1 MNELLLQG
9 LSELG
14 LDVSR
19 AETLERFSSLLL
31 EKNQVMNLTAITE
44 PDAVAQLHLLDS
56 AALLPFVD
64 LTGKTVVDVGTGA
77 GFPGMP
83 LRILKDDFDLTL
95 LDSLGKRVN
104 WLQEVCDELQLKRVA
119 CVHARAEEFAM
130 QHREQF
136 DIATSRA
143 VAQLSILSELCL
155 PLIKVGGQFAAMK
168 SVDTEDEIAAAK
180 SAIKTLGGHIVKVE
194 DYTIPTSDV
203 VHRLVIVEK
212 VSPTPARLSARLR
225 QDQKSPAVTHQI
237 HKKEVRALSQVIAV
251 VSGKGGT
258 GKTSF
263 TTLTGM
269 ALAQLGKKTL
279 LLDCDIGLRNLD
291 LYLGVSDRA
300 LMDFTDVIAGR
311 TTLAQA
317 VVRHP
322 LYPNLYL
329 LTAPVSFGV
338 RLPSKREM
346 QRLIDEIRRHFD
358 FCLIDAAAGIGEA
371 FALATCCADRAVVVT
386 TNDPSSLRDAQRTV
400 MELHRFPSGYL
411 HLVVNRVRRKLLQ
424 SLHTTID
431 DAIDAAG
438 LPLLGVIPEDENV
451 PAVLGRGLSQHLKY
465 RSGALCACENIA
477 RRLCGERVRLMRL

>member
-1 MNELLLQG
+1 MSETCGGNCSSCSEACSERKPESLQ
-9 LSELG
+9 
-14 LDVSR
+14 
-19 AETLERFSSLLL
+19 
-31 EKNQVMNLTAITE
+31 
-44 PDAVAQLHLLDS
+44 AQPNPKS
-56 AALLPFVD
+56 KI
-64 LTGKTVVDVGTGA
+64 GK
-77 GFPGMP
+77 
-83 LRILKDDFDLTL
+83 
-95 LDSLGKRVN
+95 
-104 WLQEVCDELQLKRVA
+104 
-119 CVHARAEEFAM
+119 
-130 QHREQF
+130 
-136 DIATSRA
+136 
-143 VAQLSILSELCL
+143 
-155 PLIKVGGQFAAMK
+155 
-168 SVDTEDEIAAAK
+168 
-180 SAIKTLGGHIVKVE
+180 
-194 DYTIPTSDV
+194 
-203 VHRLVIVEK
+203 
-212 VSPTPARLSARLR
+212 
-225 QDQKSPAVTHQI
+225 
-237 HKKEVRALSQVIAV
+237 VIAV

-400 MELHRFPSGYL
+400 MELHRFPSGSL

-451 PAVLGRGLSQHLKY
+451 PAVLGRGLSQRLKY

>member
-1 MNELLLQG
+1 M
-9 LSELG
+9 
-14 LDVSR
+14 
-19 AETLERFSSLLL
+19 
-31 EKNQVMNLTAITE
+31 MNLTAITE

-83 LRILKDDFDLTL
+83 LRILEDDFDLTL

-155 PLIKVGGQFAAMK
+155 PLIKVGGSVRRHEERRHPRTRSPRRRAPSRRSAA
-168 SVDTEDEIAAAK
+168 
-180 SAIKTLGGHIVKVE
+180 
-194 DYTIPTSDV
+194 TSSRSRTTPSRRATV

-269 ALAQLGKKTL
+269 RSRSSAKKR
-279 LLDCDIGLRNLD
+279 CC
-291 LYLGVSDRA
+291 S
-300 LMDFTDVIAGR
+300 
-311 TTLAQA
+311 
-317 VVRHP
+317 
-322 LYPNLYL
+322 
-329 LTAPVSFGV
+329 TATS
-338 RLPSKREM
+338 
-346 QRLIDEIRRHFD
+346 
-358 FCLIDAAAGIGEA
+358 A
-371 FALATCCADRAVVVT
+371 CAISTSTSA
-386 TNDPSSLRDAQRTV
+386 
-400 MELHRFPSGYL
+400 
-411 HLVVNRVRRKLLQ
+411 
-424 SLHTTID
+424 
-431 DAIDAAG
+431 
-438 LPLLGVIPEDENV
+438 
-451 PAVLGRGLSQHLKY
+451 Y
-465 RSGALCACENIA
+465 RIA
-477 RRLCGERVRLMRL
+477 RSWTSPT

>member
-1 MNELLLQG
+1 MSESCGGNCSSCSEACSERKPESLQ
-9 LSELG
+9 
-14 LDVSR
+14 
-19 AETLERFSSLLL
+19 
-31 EKNQVMNLTAITE
+31 
-44 PDAVAQLHLLDS
+44 AQPNPKS
-56 AALLPFVD
+56 KI
-64 LTGKTVVDVGTGA
+64 GK
-77 GFPGMP
+77 
-83 LRILKDDFDLTL
+83 
-95 LDSLGKRVN
+95 
-104 WLQEVCDELQLKRVA
+104 
-119 CVHARAEEFAM
+119 
-130 QHREQF
+130 
-136 DIATSRA
+136 
-143 VAQLSILSELCL
+143 
-155 PLIKVGGQFAAMK
+155 
-168 SVDTEDEIAAAK
+168 
-180 SAIKTLGGHIVKVE
+180 
-194 DYTIPTSDV
+194 
-203 VHRLVIVEK
+203 
-212 VSPTPARLSARLR
+212 
-225 QDQKSPAVTHQI
+225 
-237 HKKEVRALSQVIAV
+237 VIAV

-400 MELHRFPSGYL
+400 MELHHFPSGYL

-451 PAVLGRGLSQHLKY
+451 PAVLGRGLSQRLKY

>member
-155 PLIKVGGQFAAMK
+155 PLIKVGGQFIAMK
-168 SVDTEDEIAAAK
+168 SVDTEDEIAA
-180 SAIKTLGGHIVKVE
+180 TLTRGSNIEGSKGRIYSYFKEKHSPREQADFLKDEYGIGGSSHAVSGASHSGE
-194 DYTIPTSDV
+194 D
-203 VHRLVIVEK
+203 H
-212 VSPTPARLSARLR
+212 
-225 QDQKSPAVTHQI
+225 
-237 HKKEVRALSQVIAV
+237 
-251 VSGKGGT
+251 SGKGV
-258 GKTSF
+258 S
-263 TTLTGM
+263 L
-269 ALAQLGKKTL
+269 KKQ
-279 LLDCDIGLRNLD
+279 D
-291 LYLGVSDRA
+291 
-300 LMDFTDVIAGR
+300 
-311 TTLAQA
+311 
-317 VVRHP
+317 
-322 LYPNLYL
+322 
-329 LTAPVSFGV
+329 
-338 RLPSKREM
+338 
-346 QRLIDEIRRHFD
+346 
-358 FCLIDAAAGIGEA
+358 
-371 FALATCCADRAVVVT
+371 
-386 TNDPSSLRDAQRTV
+386 
-400 MELHRFPSGYL
+400 
-411 HLVVNRVRRKLLQ
+411 
-424 SLHTTID
+424 
-431 DAIDAAG
+431 
-438 LPLLGVIPEDENV
+438 
-451 PAVLGRGLSQHLKY
+451 
-465 RSGALCACENIA
+465 
-477 RRLCGERVRLMRL
+477 